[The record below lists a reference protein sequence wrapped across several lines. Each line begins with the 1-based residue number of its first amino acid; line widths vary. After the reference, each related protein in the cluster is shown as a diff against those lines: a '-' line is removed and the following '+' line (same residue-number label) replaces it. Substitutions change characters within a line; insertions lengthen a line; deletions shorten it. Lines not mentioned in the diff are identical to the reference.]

1 MNIIA
6 KWLIFIV
13 LITILIAGTSI
24 YFNYKVKKTSDTR
37 SIHMDKI
44 REYTLKD
51 EWEKASDE
59 FKNIEQNWGNGKNFW
74 MLTIN
79 HNEVDEISLSIAKL
93 KEFITS
99 REKTHVFSELAFLK
113 QLVTNIV
120 DNRRYTLS
128 NML

>member
-24 YFNYKVKKTSDTR
+24 YFNYKVKKTSDTL

-59 FKNIEQNWGNGKNFW
+59 FKNIEQNWGNGKNLW

-79 HNEVDEISLSIAKL
+79 HNEVDEISLSMAKL
-93 KEFITS
+93 KEFIAS

-113 QLVTNIV
+113 QLVDNIV
-120 DNRRYTLS
+120 DSRRFTFS

>member
-24 YFNYKVKKTSDTR
+24 YFNYKVKKTSDTL

-79 HNEVDEISLSIAKL
+79 HNEVDEISLSMAKL